1 MYHNVH
7 TIHSNVHTIHF
18 GCLNQTY
25 VVKDDEARD
34 DMAAPDMAD
43 GQEADEDAHMAADVE
58 ADIEVVKATAAE
70 AEEEADP
77 AAEKEADPAAEAE
90 DDPAPEPEHPSP
102 FKPNPKDRLAGKV
115 AVIITAHTHSLLV
128 NLDDFITCVLCCH

>member
-1 MYHNVH
+1 MY
-7 TIHSNVHTIHF
+7 TIHL

-43 GQEADEDAHMAADVE
+43 GQEADKDAHMAADVE
-58 ADIEVVKATAAE
+58 ADIEVVKAIAPE

-77 AAEKEADPAAEAE
+77 ACEAEGHPAAEAE
-90 DDPAPEPEHPSP
+90 RPSP
-102 FKPNPKDRLAGKV
+102 FKPNPKDRLAGKL
-115 AVIITAHTHSLLV
+115 AMTSTLHTHSLLAAV
-128 NLDDFITCVLCCH
+128 DDFITCALCCH

>member
-1 MYHNVH
+1 MYSYKC
-7 TIHSNVHTIHF
+7 TP
-18 GCLNQTY
+18 GCLNHTY
-25 VVKDDEARD
+25 AVKDNEARD

-43 GQEADEDAHMAADVE
+43 GQEADNDAHMAADVE
-58 ADIEVVKATAAE
+58 ADIEVVKATAPE
-70 AEEEADP
+70 AEEEAGP
-77 AAEKEADPAAEAE
+77 AAAQEADPAAEAE
-90 DDPAPEPEHPSP
+90 GDPAAEAERPSP

>member
-1 MYHNVH
+1 
-7 TIHSNVHTIHF
+7 
-18 GCLNQTY
+18 
-25 VVKDDEARD
+25 VKDNEARD

-43 GQEADEDAHMAADVE
+43 GQEADNDAHMAADVE
-58 ADIEVVKATAAE
+58 ADIEVVKATAPE
-70 AEEEADP
+70 AEEEAGP
-77 AAEKEADPAAEAE
+77 AAAQEADPAAEAE
-90 DDPAPEPEHPSP
+90 GDPAAEAERPSP